1 MIAEVGVWNSPH
13 IEDSGKRME
22 ARERCLEQFRLA
34 EYVKA
39 RCCVNLSGAAGQDW
53 YGCYPGN
60 YSQRLYEENV
70 EFVCWLCDTVKPEHT
85 FYTFEP
91 MQWMLPDSPEQYLKF
106 MKEVDRRAFAV
117 HLDAI
122 NWVNSPYAYI
132 HNEEMIHQS
141 YDLLGPY
148 IKSIHIKDC
157 KMQGGTTVII
167 NEVPVGEGA
176 FKLKTYLE
184 RASQLKED
192 VPVLI
197 EHMPDM
203 DAYDRARI
211 HIRSLGY

>member
-1 MIAEVGVWNSPH
+1 
-13 IEDSGKRME
+13 
-22 ARERCLEQFRLA
+22 
-34 EYVKA
+34 
-39 RCCVNLSGAAGQDW
+39 
-53 YGCYPGN
+53 
-60 YSQRLYEENV
+60 
-70 EFVCWLCDTVKPEHT
+70 
-85 FYTFEP
+85 
-91 MQWMLPDSPEQYLKF
+91 MLPDSPEQYLKF

-167 NEVPVGEGA
+167 NEVPVGESA